1 MKESI
6 YIEQMMVVGANRKF
20 VAALIVP
27 AFMHIRK
34 HLRDTNPA
42 LSIPDNN
49 NDLIK
54 LPEVMAQIQKQ
65 IDKYNEFFSH
75 PEQVKKVAL
84 LPDEWTIDGGELTPS
99 MKIRRKIIE
108 QKYNAQIEALY
119 TE

>member
-1 MKESI
+1 
-6 YIEQMMVVGANRKF
+6 
-20 VAALIVP
+20 
-27 AFMHIRK
+27 
-34 HLRDTNPA
+34 
-42 LSIPDNN
+42 
-49 NDLIK
+49 
-54 LPEVMAQIQKQ
+54 MAQIQKQ